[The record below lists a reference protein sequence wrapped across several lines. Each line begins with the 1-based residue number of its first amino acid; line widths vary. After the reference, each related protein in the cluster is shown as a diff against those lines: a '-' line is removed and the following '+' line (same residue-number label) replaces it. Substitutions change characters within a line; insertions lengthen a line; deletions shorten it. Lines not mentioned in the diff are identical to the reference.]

1 MELKSIIPYVED
13 DDEPRLAEH
22 ALWCS
27 VIERL
32 VYDLRAPINHPLR
45 IRQKAIRD
53 FLLNEDHIREILE
66 DRCGFPQ
73 SVADGFFEKLVKLVK
88 RSEAELTNG
97 AAAKVPERFWWAK
110 RLLQ

>member
-1 MELKSIIPYVED
+1 MELKSIIPFIED

-32 VYDLRAPINHPLR
+32 IYDLRAPINHPLR
-45 IRQKAIRD
+45 IRQKGIRD
-53 FLLNEDHIREILE
+53 FLLNEDHIREILQ
-66 DRCGFPQ
+66 DRCGF
-73 SVADGFFEKLVKLVK
+73 SEAVAEGFFEKLVKLVK
-88 RSEAELTNG
+88 KSEAELSNG
-97 AAAKVPERFWWAK
+97 ASAKVPERFWWAK